1 MARQLDAELQKSE
14 RFDRAATVRRTRVG
28 HRVRIRGLAAP
39 TALPFR
45 GALES
50 RRRDAV
56 FRRSLA
62 ISDALALLAA
72 FALTAAVANAIATGI
87 RLRWCSVAAIPLF
100 WLAAKI
106 LGLYDRDEVLVHKTT
121 LDEVP
126 TVFQLATLCGLL
138 CWLAHSLVF
147 AGQFKARDA
156 LVLWLLLTVLITS
169 ARAFARAVTLR
180 LSGSERCLFIG
191 DAHTATAVRDKL
203 AQGGGVRA
211 TLIAH
216 VQVHDSAPWSSSAFS
231 IRRLQEIRE
240 LIREMNLHRVIIAPA
255 NDDASEM
262 HDLIHTFDAVG
273 VRVTIVPRVLEVA
286 GTAVE
291 FDDLHGLTVMGI
303 RRFRISGSAG
313 ALKRVFDLAGA
324 TFILV
329 VMSPL
334 LMLIAIA
341 IVADNRGPVFF
352 RQCRVGQNG
361 MRFNM
366 LKFRTMVPDAE
377 ALKADL
383 IGRNEAQEGFFKIRD
398 DPRITRAGRL
408 LRRTS
413 LDELP
418 QLFNVLRGEMSL
430 VGPRPLVPHEDERV
444 QGWHRRRLELTPGM
458 TGHWQL
464 LGSTRVPLRE
474 MAAMDYLYAANWSL
488 WSDVKILLRTVPH
501 ILARRGQ

>member
-1 MARQLDAELQKSE
+1 MVRQLDAEFRESGRL
-14 RFDRAATVRRTRVG
+14 DRAAMPRRIRVG
-28 HRVRIRGLAAP
+28 HRVRSLGPAPPAAP
-39 TALPFR
+39 LFH

-62 ISDALALLAA
+62 ISDALALMAA
-72 FALTAAVANAIATGI
+72 FALTSAIANEIAAGV
-87 RLRWCSVAAIPLF
+87 RPRWYSVGAIPIF
-100 WLAAKI
+100 WLAAKV

-156 LVLWLLLTVLITS
+156 LVLWLLLTLLITS
-169 ARAFARAVTLR
+169 ARALARALTLR

-191 DAHTATAVRDKL
+191 DVRAATAVRDKL
-203 AQGGGVRA
+203 GQGSGVRA
-211 TLIAH
+211 TVVAH

-231 IRRLQEIRE
+231 IHRLEEIRE

-255 NDDASEM
+255 NDDAAEM
-262 HDLIHTFDAVG
+262 HDLVHTFDAVG

-291 FDDLHGLTVMGI
+291 FDDLHGLTVMGM

-324 TFILV
+324 TLILLV
-329 VMSPL
+329 ISPL
-334 LMLIAIA
+334 LLLIAIA
-341 IVADNRGPVFF
+341 IVSDNRGPVFF
-352 RQCRVGQNG
+352 RQWRVGRNG
-361 MRFNM
+361 MPFKM

-377 ALKADL
+377 QLKAQL
-383 IGRNEAQEGFFKIRD
+383 MGRNEAQEGFFKIRD
-398 DPRITRAGRL
+398 DPRITRVGRL

-474 MAAMDYLYAANWSL
+474 MAAMDYLYAANWTL
-488 WSDVKILLRTVPH
+488 WTDVKILLRTVPY